1 MPFTIAIIG
10 RPNVGKS
17 TLFNRLVGQK
27 LALVDDEP
35 GVTRDRREGEG
46 RLGDL
51 EFTVIDTAGLDEGA
65 KGSLTARM
73 QEQTEA
79 AIGLADALMFV
90 VDARAG
96 LTPNDRAFAD
106 FARRANKPVVL
117 VANKSEG
124 KQGDAGAMEAYALG
138 LGEPIQISAEHGEG
152 LSELYDALRALM
164 PEPVEAEQEFDD
176 DDVIAQDEDIAK
188 RPIRVAIVGRPN
200 AGKSTL
206 INHLLGE
213 ERLLTSAEAGTTR
226 DSISVEINWKGR
238 DFRVFDT
245 AGLRRRSRIEEKL
258 EKLSVA
264 DALRA
269 VRFAEVVVLVMDA
282 QNKFEEQ
289 DLRIA
294 DLIEREG
301 RALVIAVNKWDLM
314 GRQQGLISALQTDAD
329 QLLPQVKGMPIVA
342 VSGLM
347 GEGIDRMMTAIEQ
360 AYAVWN
366 RRVPTASLNRWF
378 EQAVDANP
386 PPAVSGR
393 RLKLNYI
400 TQAKA
405 RPPSFVLFCSRA
417 DAVPQSYLRY
427 LVNSL
432 REFFELPGTP
442 VRITLREK
450 ANPFA
455 HKRKRAVVSE
465 GRPESVVEASPVRSA
480 AVAFIFI
487 TILLDTL
494 ALGLVIPVLPKL
506 VESFVDNDTARAAR
520 IFGLF
525 GTAWAAM
532 QFFFSPVLGGL
543 SDRFGRRPVV
553 LLSNFGLA
561 LDYVLMALAPSLT
574 WLFVG
579 RVISGITSAS
589 ISTSFAYIADI
600 TPPERRAAVF
610 GKVGAAFGGR
620 VYPRARARRIA
631 GRHGSAVAVL
641 GRGGPEFHQYAL
653 RLADPARI
661 AAAGSA
667 RAVAL
672 EKRKSLGCAASV
684 ALRFRARG
692 TLGGEFLCSG
702 RPCGSAVN
710 LRALCDLSLR
720 LGCGDRRP
728 DAGDGR
734 HLRDGRAGRRRRAD
748 R

>member
-1 MPFTIAIIG
+1 MSFTIAIIG

-35 GVTRDRREGEG
+35 GVTRDRREGQG

-73 QEQTEA
+73 QEQTET
-79 AIGLADALMFV
+79 AIALADALMFV
-90 VDARAG
+90 IDARIG

-117 VANKSEG
+117 VANKAEG
-124 KQGDAGAMEAYALG
+124 KHGEIGAMESYALG
-138 LGEPIQISAEHGEG
+138 LGDPVQISAEHGEG
-152 LSELYDALRALM
+152 LSDLYDALRGLM
-164 PEPVEAEQEFDD
+164 PEPIEESEEFDD
-176 DDVIAQDEDIAK
+176 DDVIEDEELAK

-226 DSISVEINWKGR
+226 DSISVEITWQGR

-245 AGLRRRSRIEEKL
+245 AGLRRRSRIEQKL

-269 VRFAEVVVLVMDA
+269 IRFAEVVVLMMDA
-282 QNKFEEQ
+282 QNRFEEQ

-314 GRQQGLISALQTDAD
+314 GKQSSLISALRTDAD
-329 QLLPQVKGMPIVA
+329 HWLPQVKGMPIVA

-347 GEGIDRMMTAIEQ
+347 GEGIDRLMTAIQ
-360 AYAVWN
+360 DAYAVWN
-366 RRVPTASLNRWF
+366 RRVATAALNRWF

-432 REFFELPGTP
+432 REVFELPGTP
-442 VRITLREK
+442 VRIALREK

-455 HKRKRAVVSE
+455 HKRKR
-465 GRPESVVEASPVRSA
+465 
-480 AVAFIFI
+480 
-487 TILLDTL
+487 
-494 ALGLVIPVLPKL
+494 
-506 VESFVDNDTARAAR
+506 
-520 IFGLF
+520 
-525 GTAWAAM
+525 
-532 QFFFSPVLGGL
+532 
-543 SDRFGRRPVV
+543 
-553 LLSNFGLA
+553 
-561 LDYVLMALAPSLT
+561 PS
-574 WLFVG
+574 
-579 RVISGITSAS
+579 
-589 ISTSFAYIADI
+589 
-600 TPPERRAAVF
+600 
-610 GKVGAAFGGR
+610 
-620 VYPRARARRIA
+620 
-631 GRHGSAVAVL
+631 
-641 GRGGPEFHQYAL
+641 
-653 RLADPARI
+653 
-661 AAAGSA
+661 
-667 RAVAL
+667 
-672 EKRKSLGCAASV
+672 
-684 ALRFRARG
+684 
-692 TLGGEFLCSG
+692 
-702 RPCGSAVN
+702 
-710 LRALCDLSLR
+710 
-720 LGCGDRRP
+720 
-728 DAGDGR
+728 
-734 HLRDGRAGRRRRAD
+734 
-748 R
+748 

>member
-1 MPFTIAIIG
+1 MSFTIAIIG

-35 GVTRDRREGEG
+35 GVTRDRREGEA

-51 EFTVIDTAGLDEGA
+51 EFTVIDTAGLDEGV

-73 QEQTEA
+73 QEQTET
-79 AIGLADALMFV
+79 AIALADALMFV
-90 VDARAG
+90 IDARAG

-106 FARRANKPVVL
+106 FARRADKPVIL
-117 VANKSEG
+117 VANKAEG
-124 KQGDAGAMEAYALG
+124 KHGEIGAMESYALG
-138 LGEPIQISAEHGEG
+138 LGDPIEISAEHGEG
-152 LSELYDALRALM
+152 LSDLYDALRALM
-164 PEPVEAEQEFDD
+164 PEPAE
-176 DDVIAQDEDIAK
+176 DEDEEGDDIEADEDWSK

-213 ERLLTSAEAGTTR
+213 ERLLTSPEAGTTR
-226 DSISVEINWKGR
+226 DSISVEIKWKDR

-269 VRFAEVVVLVMDA
+269 VRFAEVVVLMIDA
-282 QNKFEEQ
+282 QHKFEEQ

-314 GRQQGLISALQTDAD
+314 AAKSGQISALRSEAD
-329 QLLPQVKGMPIVA
+329 HLLPQVRGVPVVA

-347 GEGIDRMMTAIEQ
+347 GEGIDRLMGAIEQ

-366 RRVPTASLNRWF
+366 KRVSTAALNRWF

-400 TQAKA
+400 TQTKA

-427 LVNSL
+427 LTNSL
-432 REFFELPGTP
+432 REVFDLPGTP

-455 HKRKRAVVSE
+455 HKRKR
-465 GRPESVVEASPVRSA
+465 
-480 AVAFIFI
+480 
-487 TILLDTL
+487 
-494 ALGLVIPVLPKL
+494 
-506 VESFVDNDTARAAR
+506 
-520 IFGLF
+520 
-525 GTAWAAM
+525 
-532 QFFFSPVLGGL
+532 
-543 SDRFGRRPVV
+543 
-553 LLSNFGLA
+553 
-561 LDYVLMALAPSLT
+561 PS
-574 WLFVG
+574 
-579 RVISGITSAS
+579 
-589 ISTSFAYIADI
+589 
-600 TPPERRAAVF
+600 
-610 GKVGAAFGGR
+610 
-620 VYPRARARRIA
+620 
-631 GRHGSAVAVL
+631 
-641 GRGGPEFHQYAL
+641 
-653 RLADPARI
+653 
-661 AAAGSA
+661 
-667 RAVAL
+667 
-672 EKRKSLGCAASV
+672 
-684 ALRFRARG
+684 
-692 TLGGEFLCSG
+692 
-702 RPCGSAVN
+702 
-710 LRALCDLSLR
+710 
-720 LGCGDRRP
+720 
-728 DAGDGR
+728 
-734 HLRDGRAGRRRRAD
+734 
-748 R
+748 